1 MEYLTNPIFYLL
13 AVPAILIIGL
23 SKGGFGG
30 GLGVVAVPLI
40 AFIMPVSTAAGIML
54 PILVVMDFL
63 GIWAFRNK
71 WDAKILYILIPAAF
85 IGIVIGSFSFEYL
98 HEAWVRLITG
108 LIATMFAAKYF
119 IEKYK
124 LSKGVDLVPSKP
136 FGRLAGYFWG
146 SVGGFTS
153 FVAHAG
159 GPPVDAYLLS
169 QRFEKTIFQATTVFF
184 FTFVNIV
191 KLVPYTLIG
200 QFDGDNL
207 WVSAVLMP
215 LAPIGMWV
223 GIKLHYSVS
232 PKHFYTIC
240 YSFLLVAGVK
250 LISDWV
256 VYFVEII

>member
-136 FGRLAGYFWG
+136 FGRLAG
-146 SVGGFTS
+146 
-153 FVAHAG
+153 
-159 GPPVDAYLLS
+159 
-169 QRFEKTIFQATTVFF
+169 
-184 FTFVNIV
+184 
-191 KLVPYTLIG
+191 
-200 QFDGDNL
+200 
-207 WVSAVLMP
+207 
-215 LAPIGMWV
+215 
-223 GIKLHYSVS
+223 
-232 PKHFYTIC
+232 
-240 YSFLLVAGVK
+240 
-250 LISDWV
+250 
-256 VYFVEII
+256 